1 MGSPQAFLAAKAVA
15 IPLSLIASGYG
26 ICASH
31 NIVPRL
37 YPEPVSVATP
47 IFAHVF
53 FTGGSFVV
61 PTALTSV
68 LASAYLAYSLPR
80 QRRLWTIAAGSTL
93 LTLVWTRIVMI
104 PGINRLIA
112 ISLDAALQAKSEAS
126 GEHLP
131 LLKAWVVQNYVRSAM
146 FFVGGFAGLW
156 ASLTV

>member
-1 MGSPQAFLAAKAVA
+1 MDSPQALLVAKAVS
-15 IPLSLIASGYG
+15 IPLALIASGYG

-68 LASAYLAYSLPR
+68 LASAYLAYSMPR

-93 LTLVWTRIVMI
+93 LTLAWTRFV
-104 PGINRLIA
+104 
-112 ISLDAALQAKSEAS
+112 SLDAALQAKSEAS

-156 ASLTV
+156 ASLTA